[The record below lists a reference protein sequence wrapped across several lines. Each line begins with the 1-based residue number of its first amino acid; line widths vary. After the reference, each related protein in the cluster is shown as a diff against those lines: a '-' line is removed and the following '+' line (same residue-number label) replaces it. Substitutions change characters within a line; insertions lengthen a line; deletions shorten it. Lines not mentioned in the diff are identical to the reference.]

1 MFFKLSF
8 LFVCIPDN
16 ERLNRPYPRTTSP
29 GNKYKPLPHIG
40 SDPYR
45 ERDTNRVPDGYPY
58 NRSSPSPSVPSNDH
72 HPSNGIHDAYRP
84 YHYNSKNLK
93 NIPQQNKRHPETDPE
108 QPGSE
113 WDEQPENKKAIP
125 DRTPL
130 YIKNSPP
137 ESAGKSRNRQDDDSG
152 VTGLLSP
159 DDDYHRR
166 NKDDYDNILR

>member
-40 SDPYR
+40 PDPYR

-113 WDEQPENKKAIP
+113 WDEQPENKKANP

-137 ESAGKSRNRQDDDSG
+137 EAGKSRNRQDDDSG